1 MEASAVC
8 QAVGGHRPVYYDSM
22 WVNLGGARGRHVD
35 WHFLGGPDLDSQRK
49 NFFMAAGGMADSP
62 GSGGGMVGTGSSNLG
77 LEQGKG

>member
-49 NFFMAAGGMADSP
+49 NLSWQRAGWRIARDRVASR
-62 GSGGGMVGTGSSNLG
+62 
-77 LEQGKG
+77 